1 MKRVEITLPPDLS
14 AELATISAARR
25 AALPPG
31 AVYLD
36 GTPIVEALRE
46 HLRSRRA
53 ARAAQAARMTE
64 RYHKIARDLAIRIAA
79 PFARLI
85 DREEA
90 ASLGAEAL
98 LEAAHRFDPSRATS
112 VWPLAKLRIS
122 QKVQEAIDTA
132 MKRAAGQVSSIDGE
146 DDPLD
151 RIEAPPHIDEQGR
164 AALQEIAA
172 WAAQG
177 QGRRA
182 TLNRAV
188 AGRPLS
194 DDDLSRLEELR
205 ARLGLPSPDT
215 VSVGAAAAAL
225 GRSSK
230 AVRKALVKGQI
241 PGVRSGSGWRV
252 FLRAALRVAPSA

>member
-1 MKRVEITLPPDLS
+1 M
-14 AELATISAARR
+14 
-25 AALPPG
+25 
-31 AVYLD
+31 
-36 GTPIVEALRE
+36 EAFRE
-46 HLRSRRA
+46 HLHARRA
-53 ARAAQAARMTE
+53 ARAKQVAFMTT
-64 RYHKIARDLAIRIAA
+64 RYHKIATDLAMRIAA
-79 PFARLI
+79 PYARLI

-98 LEAAHRFDPSRATS
+98 LEAAHRFDPSRASS
-112 VWPLAKLRIS
+112 VWPLAKLRIA
-122 QKVQEAIDTA
+122 QKVQEAVDAA
-132 MKRAAGQVSSIDGE
+132 MKRAAGQVSSIDGD

-151 RIEAPPHIDEQGR
+151 RIEAPPQIDEQGR

-177 QGRRA
+177 KGRRA

-194 DDDLSRLEELR
+194 DDDLSRLEDLC

-225 GRSSK
+225 GRSGK
-230 AVRKALVKGQI
+230 AVRKALAKGQI
-241 PGVRSGSGWRV
+241 PGVRCGSSWRV
-252 FLRAALRVAPSA
+252 FLRAALRVSPAS